1 MMHFFISSLM
11 HILICFSCFAFVFH
25 HNCFDLWM
33 PYIHSIYSMSIWKV
47 GSGIN
52 VIMSEMASNFFGIVA
67 QSIQRKTFLREFS
80 TNGKSLSHFHCDCRN
95 CQMLL
100 KFFVLYLLFVDEF
113 YKGYFLL
120 YSYMSIHELRHIFD
134 AFCYIAA
141 LLNKF

>member
-1 MMHFFISSLM
+1 
-11 HILICFSCFAFVFH
+11 
-25 HNCFDLWM
+25 
-33 PYIHSIYSMSIWKV
+33 
-47 GSGIN
+47 
-52 VIMSEMASNFFGIVA
+52 MASNFFGIVA

-100 KFFVLYLLFVDEF
+100 KFVVLYLLFVDEF

-141 LLNKF
+141 LLNKFQGLVSLHMITFASHNSLHAVMNGVLPPTFPLTSCCEMSNGVKRSVA

>member
-1 MMHFFISSLM
+1 MCTA
-11 HILICFSCFAFVFH
+11 LICECHIFIPFIPCQSENSFCWVAYRDFFLFRE
-25 HNCFDLWM
+25 
-33 PYIHSIYSMSIWKV
+33 V

-52 VIMSEMASNFFGIVA
+52 VIMSEMACNFFGIVA

>member
-1 MMHFFISSLM
+1 MN
-11 HILICFSCFAFVFH
+11 A
-25 HNCFDLWM
+25 
-33 PYIHSIYSMSIWKV
+33 IYSFHLFHVYLKTVSAELHTEIFFLFREV

-100 KFFVLYLLFVDEF
+100 KFFVLYLLFVMNFIKVIF
-113 YKGYFLL
+113 YYTVICL
-120 YSYMSIHELRHIFD
+120 YMSCGIFLMH
-134 AFCYIAA
+134 FVTSLPY
-141 LLNKF
+141 

>member
-1 MMHFFISSLM
+1 MN
-11 HILICFSCFAFVFH
+11 A
-25 HNCFDLWM
+25 
-33 PYIHSIYSMSIWKV
+33 IYSFHLFHVYLKTVSAELHTEIFFLFREV

>member
-1 MMHFFISSLM
+1 MN
-11 HILICFSCFAFVFH
+11 A
-25 HNCFDLWM
+25 
-33 PYIHSIYSMSIWKV
+33 IYSFHLFHVNLKTVSAELHTEIFFLFREV

-113 YKGYFLL
+113 YNGYFLL